1 VVLALLSGFFVY
13 VMLRRAGT
21 LQAWHL
27 MIGGLFYLVFLIGA
41 VFAVV

>member
-13 VMLRRAGT
+13 VMLRRVGT

-27 MIGGLFYLVFLIGA
+27 MISGPFYLVFLMGA
-41 VFAVV
+41 VFAVA